1 MKMTD
6 EELQAKFLY
15 DNGTLRNKFA
25 IKNAD
30 ELSLIEYR
38 GAAEREVA
46 LLQQQP
52 KIKSFEDLQT
62 INKFLFGWL
71 YDWAGE
77 LRNYYISKAGF
88 DFLEYGRFDNAIKYI
103 NDEIVRL
110 NKKKQPT
117 IEDYAALLNDL
128 NYIHPFREGNGRS
141 TRIWLDIIMKR
152 ELNKVID
159 WSVVD
164 KEDYLLAM
172 ERSPIKDIEIKYIL
186 KQALTE
192 KINDRKV
199 YMKGIDHSYYYE
211 GYVVYK
217 AEEL

>member
-1 MKMTD
+1 MTD

-38 GAAEREVA
+38 GVAEREVA
-46 LLQQQP
+46 ILQQQP

-103 NDEIVRL
+103 ND
-110 NKKKQPT
+110 
-117 IEDYAALLNDL
+117 YAALLNDL

-141 TRIWLDIIMKR
+141 TKLFIQLIA
-152 ELNKVID
+152 LHHGQVID
-159 WSVVD
+159 YPADNAEMIAGLNQSDVGIIA
-164 KEDYLLAM
+164 KTM
-172 ERSPIKDIEIKYIL
+172 
-186 KQALTE
+186 ALQ
-192 KINDRKV
+192 KSA
-199 YMKGIDHSYYYE
+199 G
-211 GYVVYK
+211 
-217 AEEL
+217 

>member
-38 GAAEREVA
+38 GVAEREVA

-88 DFLEYGRFDNAIKYI
+88 DFLEYDRFDNAIKYI

-128 NYIHPFREGNGRS
+128 NYIHPLDRKS
-141 TRIWLDIIMKR
+141 TRLNSSHVSISYAVFCLKR
-152 ELNKVID
+152 KTVKTHYSI
-159 WSVVD
+159 
-164 KEDYLLAM
+164 
-172 ERSPIKDIEIKYIL
+172 
-186 KQALTE
+186 
-192 KINDRKV
+192 
-199 YMKGIDHSYYYE
+199 
-211 GYVVYK
+211 
-217 AEEL
+217 